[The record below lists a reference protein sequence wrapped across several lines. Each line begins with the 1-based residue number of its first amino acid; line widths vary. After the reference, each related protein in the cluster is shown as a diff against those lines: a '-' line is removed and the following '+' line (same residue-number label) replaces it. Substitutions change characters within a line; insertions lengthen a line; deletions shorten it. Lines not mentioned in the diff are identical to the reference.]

1 MNNIKI
7 LGAGISGLTA
17 AINLAK
23 KGYKVDVYEKN
34 KDVGMRFHGDLQ
46 ALENWSEKKN
56 ILEELKEMNVE
67 INFDCDPFSKTTFT
81 NGSKDKEI
89 SSKKPLFY
97 LVKRGSSF
105 GTFDHGLKEQAL
117 KLGVNIYFEKTLS
130 SDEVDIV
137 ATGSIFKEVPAVAR
151 GIIFKTDFRDTV
163 VMACNNELAFEGY
176 SYLLITKGYGCMCTV
191 VFGESDKVTECFEKT
206 KKFFV
211 EKFNL
216 DIQSSKNVGG
226 VGSFSLKNTFKKDNV
241 LYVGEAAGLQDFLW
255 GFGMRYAVASGYLA
269 AQSIINNEDYEK
281 KAKEYF
287 RNKLK
292 ASVVN
297 RYLWEKV
304 ISRKNYLFMIDHAE
318 FVKNKLYSINNYSP
332 LRRMIYPVALSYLKK
347 KYPKLKL

>member
-1 MNNIKI
+1 MENIKI
-7 LGAGISGLTA
+7 LGAGLSGLTA

-23 KGYKVDVYEKN
+23 KGYEVSVYEKN
-34 KDVGMRFHGDLQ
+34 KDVGMRFHSDLQ
-46 ALENWSEKKN
+46 GLENWSEKKN
-56 ILEELKEMNVE
+56 ILEELEEMNIE
-67 INFDCDPFSKTTFT
+67 INFDCDPFFKTIFS
-81 NGSKDKEI
+81 NGLRDKEI

-97 LVKRGSSF
+97 LVKRGSSS
-105 GTFDHGLKEQAL
+105 GTFDYGLKEQAL

-130 SDEVDIV
+130 LDEVDIV
-137 ATGSIFKEVPAVAR
+137 ATGSIFKEVPVVAK
-151 GIIFKTDFRDTV
+151 GIVFKADFRDIV

-176 SYLLITKGYGCMCTV
+176 SYLLVTKGYGCMCTV
-191 VFGESDKVTECFEKT
+191 VFGKLDKVTECFERT

-216 DIQSSKNVGG
+216 DIQSPRNVSG
-226 VGSFSLKNTFKKDNV
+226 VGSFSLKNTFKKGNV

-269 AQSIINNEDYEK
+269 AQSIINNEDCEK
-281 KAKEYF
+281 RAKEYF

-297 RYLWEKV
+297 RYLWEKA
-304 ISRKNYLFMIDHAE
+304 ISRKNYSFMVDHAE
-318 FVKNKLYSINNYSP
+318 LVKKELYSINNYNL
-332 LRRMIYPVALSYLKK
+332 LRRIIYPIALPCLKK